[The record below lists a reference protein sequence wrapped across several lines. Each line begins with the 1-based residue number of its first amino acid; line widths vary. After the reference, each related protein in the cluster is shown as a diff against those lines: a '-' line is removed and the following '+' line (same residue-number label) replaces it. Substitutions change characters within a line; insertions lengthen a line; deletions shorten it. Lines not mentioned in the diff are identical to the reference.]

1 MGKCSSG
8 LSSVDTIP
16 IQFWDYPLPLQF
28 SPLPHTFTHTHTH
41 VYTHMHTHAHTCT
54 HMYTHLYT
62 CICTHREYL
71 AKKEEI
77 DRMRAEQDQL
87 RKRRDV
93 STQLLEHHITCVDC
107 VGVLVGLYLS
117 HMSVWIVS
125 MCWWGCICPICL
137 CGLEALIG

>member
-1 MGKCSSG
+1 MQYLSMGKCSSG

-87 RKRRDV
+87 RKRREGSKV
-93 STQLLEHHITCVDC
+93 VYILLNCQ
-107 VGVLVGLYLS
+107 VL
-117 HMSVWIVS
+117 IR
-125 MCWWGCICPICL
+125 ICCQSLRAVIIL
-137 CGLEALIG
+137 TGI